1 MLTGGV
7 MSERVFR
14 FILGAVLILLLFLQQ
29 EQLIYAYVG
38 LLLLEGITNWRVPKL
53 VSRVVS
59 GTGYTE
65 SILPDG
71 AKIPFDAE
79 RALRLI
85 VAGLLILTY
94 IVFRE
99 QVWFFPWFIGFML
112 FMAGMTNI
120 CPMVMVLRWLG
131 FR

>member
-1 MLTGGV
+1 

-14 FILGAVLILLLFLQQ
+14 FILGSSLLLLLFLQQ
-29 EQLIYAYVG
+29 EQAIYIYIGV
-38 LLLLEGITNWRVPKL
+38 LLFEGITNWRVPM
-53 VSRVVS
+53 VISRIRYGKS
-59 GTGYTE
+59 YNLNQSADE
-65 SILPDG
+65 SR
-71 AKIPFDAE
+71 ASIPFHAE

-85 VAGLLILTY
+85 VAAFLI
-94 IVFRE
+94 VSFVMFRE

-120 CPMVMVLRWLG
+120 CPMVMGLRWMG

>member
-1 MLTGGV
+1 

-14 FILGAVLILLLFLQQ
+14 FILGSSLLLLLFLQQ
-29 EQLIYAYVG
+29 EQAIYIYIGV
-38 LLLLEGITNWRVPKL
+38 LLFEGITNWRIPML
-53 VSRVVS
+53 VSRARY
-59 GTGYTE
+59 GTSFNLNQSADE
-65 SILPDG
+65 SRGP
-71 AKIPFDAE
+71 IPFHAE

-85 VAGLLILTY
+85 VAAFLI
-94 IVFRE
+94 VSFVMFRE

-120 CPMVMVLRWLG
+120 CPMVMGLRWMG

>member
-1 MLTGGV
+1 

-14 FILGAVLILLLFLQQ
+14 FILGAVLILLLFFQ
-29 EQLIYAYVG
+29 EQQLIYVYIG
-38 LLLLEGITNWRVPKL
+38 ILLFEGVTNWRVPKL
-53 VSRVVS
+53 VSRMRAGS
-59 GTGYTE
+59 GYTE
-65 SILPDG
+65 VFSPG
-71 AKIPFDAE
+71 CAKIPFDAE

-94 IVFRE
+94 VMFRE
-99 QVWFFPWFIGFML
+99 EVWFFPWFIGFML

-120 CPMVMVLRWLG
+120 CPMVMGLRWLG